1 MSISA
6 KARKL
11 AQSFLTLDDLVL
23 GQSLIG
29 GGLSQVG
36 RVGLST
42 SGPSIALNVASRF
55 ICLGAQVASRAVE
68 IPLPGE
74 AGALAGKMGSQAKA
88 LGERCSNLAV
98 QGIEIAGGRKPQN
111 PITKEEWLNKRATPG
126 YTPGELAADTVFGTL
141 QDLTMMPI
149 SMGMDTLCMSSKWR
163 ATEQVRKAVDATID
177 KVPGGSKLV
186 DRVGLRQGLA
196 ALALESGVPLAQTGG
211 ALTDAAARLAFS
223 DTRALRAE
231 MSKGLARARL
241 LAENSQPAIS
251 SRLRDSAK
259 KLVHHPPT
267 AFMAALERGP
277 NGKTP
282 SPIAILRAIIKDWR
296 ALSIFTTMYPQMMGL
311 LGADLMTTLV
321 GGPPGT
327 QSLKANGETNHDGTR
342 TSFTLIDSLV
352 GSAITEDGETPL
364 FSRATVYLA
373 QDLSYLAHRDKH
385 SREAA
390 LERSERLFGE
400 LVQERIA
407 SDISLNADLMVAD
420 GLPQS
425 VTLRNYIAGIQDGT
439 VLSRQID
446 HCAERLALLE
456 SMEVSARITM
466 ADSLTDRID
475 ALRLFTS
482 LASCDLALRGSQP
495 SGANSQAKTHFL
507 AWASEQGEA

>member
-36 RVGLST
+36 RVGFSA

-74 AGALAGKMGSQAKA
+74 AGALAGKMGNQAKA

-98 QGIEIAGGRKPQN
+98 QGIELAGGRRPQN

-126 YTPGELAADTVFGTL
+126 YTPRELAADTVFGTL
-141 QDLTMMPI
+141 QDLTTMPI
-149 SMGMDTLCMSSKWR
+149 TVGMDTLHISSKSR
-163 ATEQVRKAVDATID
+163 TSDRVLKAVNAPID

-186 DRVGLRQGLA
+186 DRRGLRKGLA
-196 ALALESGVPLAQTGG
+196 ALALETGIPFAQTGG
-211 ALTDAAARLAFS
+211 AFTDAAARLAFS
-223 DTRALRAE
+223 DTRALRTE
-231 MSKGLARARL
+231 LSKGLARARL
-241 LAENSQPAIS
+241 LAENSQPAIG

-267 AFMAALERGP
+267 AFLAALERGP
-277 NGKTP
+277 NGNAP
-282 SPIAILRAIIKDWR
+282 SPFAILRAMIKDWR
-296 ALSIFTTMYPQMMGL
+296 ALSIFSTMYPQMMGL
-311 LGADLMTTLV
+311 MGTNLMTVLV
-321 GGPPGT
+321 GGPLGKRVSKADNGSNHHGT
-327 QSLKANGETNHDGTR
+327 PTT
-342 TSFTLIDSLV
+342 FTVIDSLV
-352 GSAITEDGETPL
+352 GSAITENDETPL

-373 QDLSYLAHRDKH
+373 QDLSFLLHRDQH

-390 LERSERLFGE
+390 LEKSERLFGKP
-400 LVQERIA
+400 VRDRIA
-407 SDISLNADLMVAD
+407 SDISLNADLMMAD
-420 GLPQS
+420 GLPQTT
-425 VTLRNYIAGIQDGT
+425 TLRNYIAGIQNGN

-446 HCAERLALLE
+446 HCAERLALLDC
-456 SMEVSARITM
+456 MEVSAKLTM
-466 ADSLTDRID
+466 ADSLTNRID

-482 LASCDLALRGSQP
+482 LASCDLAFRGCP
-495 SGANSQAKTHFL
+495 PNDANSQAKNDFL
-507 AWASEQGEA
+507 AWASEQD